1 MSTIIKDK
9 LMKLQMV
16 EVNLSL
22 QYKNERKRYCKR
34 KLGEPQFKRSASEKE
49 YDFHKALKLGTNH

>member
-1 MSTIIKDK
+1 MQ
-9 LMKLQMV
+9 LQMV